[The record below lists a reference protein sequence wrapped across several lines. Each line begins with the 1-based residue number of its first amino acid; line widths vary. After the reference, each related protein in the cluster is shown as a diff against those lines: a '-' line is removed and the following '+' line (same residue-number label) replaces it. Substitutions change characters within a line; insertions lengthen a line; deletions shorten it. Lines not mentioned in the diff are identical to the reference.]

1 MAGTMK
7 AIVKAKP
14 GKGAE
19 IRKVPIPVPKGG
31 EVLIKVLATSICGTD
46 VHIYNWEGAFKD
58 RVKAPQIMGHE
69 FIGEIAELGKGVTSV
84 KVGDRVTAET
94 HIVCNKCDQCKTG
107 NAHVCKETSIIGVD
121 RDGSF
126 AEYIAIPEENAWLTS
141 KDIPLHVASVQEP
154 LGNAVHAAMEFDA
167 AGKNC
172 AVFGC
177 GPIGLFS
184 IAILK
189 KNGAAKVIALDLKD
203 ERIELAKKMGADAA
217 IKVNG
222 RSVKDEIRE
231 HTNGTGINLALEMSG
246 SPQAAHDILDTLVM
260 GGEMVW
266 FGLPN
271 EEICIDIS
279 NKVVFRGVKMH
290 GVIGRKMY
298 DTWFKSRRLL
308 NSGLDVSPVITHK
321 LPFEEWEKGMELMG
335 SGKSGKIVLY
345 PDTKYMK

>member
-19 IRKVPIPVPKGG
+19 IRKVPIPMPKDG
-31 EVLIKVLATSICGTD
+31 EVLIKILATSICGTD
-46 VHIYNWEGAFKD
+46 VHLYKWEGTFKD
-58 RVKAPQIMGHE
+58 RVKPPQILGHE

-141 KDIPLHVASVQEP
+141 KDIPLHVASIQEP

-177 GPIGLFS
+177 GPIGLFA

-203 ERIELAKKMGADAA
+203 ERIELAKKMGADVT

-222 RSVKDEIRE
+222 RSVKDEIMQ
-231 HTNGTGINLALEMSG
+231 HTNGAGINLALEMSG

-271 EEICIDIS
+271 EKICIDIS
-279 NKVVFRGVKMH
+279 NKVVFRGIKMH

-308 NSGLDVSPVITHK
+308 NSGLDVSPVITHR
-321 LPFEEWEKGMELMG
+321 LPFEDWEKGMELMG

-345 PDTKYMK
+345 PDVKYMK